1 MALTGAAL
9 ADRLN
14 PAVTPGVLQLAA
26 DARAPQLEE
35 VRREAGLGPEILD
48 AEVARAASELLIA
61 FTAARLEQ
69 AGKASEAMRD
79 APAQAALGFGAR
91 LGGAMGLRLNSRR
104 NPGEGPDPVLRGPR
118 KKDLA
123 RAMTRLRVLGAQRK
137 LSSEDTGVLLEQAA
151 WATRQGLAGTRWVSN
166 VGDKAFTPKNIQGAC
181 GFGQACTA
189 FYLAEL
195 GIPEADIHLHQA
207 ADAFPGNT
215 FRHAFVVAKMPDGK
229 PYLIDCTFRQFFRPD
244 AERPNQVGEP
254 GRLMRATR
262 RGREVADELLSKGFV
277 ELTDEVAKLYGG
289 ALSTQ
294 PGIDVSAEALLRS
307 TMEIDYDRAE
317 IVTLPAVPDL
327 PDAPSPRTGEAP
339 PSIRGPP

>member
-26 DARAPQLEE
+26 YAYAPQLEE
-35 VRREAGLGPEILD
+35 VRREAGLGPEVPD

-79 APAQAALGFGAR
+79 APKQAALGFGAR
-91 LGGAMGLRLNSRR
+91 LGGAMGLRLNAHRD
-104 NPGEGPDPVLRGPR
+104 PGEGPDPVLRGPR
-118 KKDLA
+118 KKDLG
-123 RAMTRLRVLGAQRK
+123 RAMTRLKVLGPNRK
-137 LSSEDTGVLLEQAA
+137 LSSEDTRVLLEQTA
-151 WATRQGLAGTRWVSN
+151 WATRQSLAGTRWTSN
-166 VGDKAFTPKNIQGAC
+166 LGEKAFTPQKIQGAC

-189 FYLAEL
+189 FALEEM
-195 GIPEADIHLHQA
+195 GIPAEDVHLHQA

-229 PYLIDCTFRQFFRPD
+229 PYLIDCTFRQFFQPKAD
-244 AERPNQVGEP
+244 KPNQVGEP
-254 GRLMRATR
+254 GRLMRGTR
-262 RGREVADELLSKGFV
+262 RGRQVADELLSKGFV

-289 ALSTQ
+289 ALSTNL
-294 PGIDVSAEALLRS
+294 GIEVRAQDLLRS
-307 TMEIDYDRAE
+307 TMEIDYERDE
-317 IVTLPAVPDL
+317 IVTLPPAPEL
-327 PDAPSPRTGEAP
+327 PEAPASSPRHEP